1 MSFTLI
7 GRFEGQEIRH
17 VLAEG
22 TVVVGRGVE
31 AGIRLPVA
39 SVSRKHAALT
49 VAAGRLTVED
59 LGSRNGTRVNGRPV
73 VAAELLRPGDR
84 LDVAGIILRVEG
96 EQPVAMTTYNELS
109 TLIPHE
115 EISWADLSAERQA
128 KSDSHTRLF
137 QILAEAG
144 ELMTVP
150 RAPEALYEP
159 ILDLVETALDPERC
173 FILMIAAEGDDPA
186 VVASRVHGAR
196 SGDALALSRTL
207 VGRVLNQRTSIL
219 INDPLNDPS
228 LDAAM
233 SMVSHSIRSAVAA
246 PLFDNENV
254 IGLLY
259 ADDTRPR
266 RITRDELR
274 TFTMLANHIAV
285 ALSHSRYHHLE
296 VEKQRQ
302 DAELATASEI
312 LARILPTELP
322 SLPGWDL
329 HATLEP
335 CFEVGGDL
343 YDARALPDG
352 RLAVVV
358 GDVTGKGLG
367 AALLVSQVLS
377 LTRFMLGEGWPPA
390 PLMTRLNREI
400 FLTTD
405 FVRFATVFL
414 GILDPTTGGIACVNA
429 GHNPPVVVRADGR
442 VETCSVGSTPV
453 GMMEAAEYPVAEVTL
468 APGDMLAMFSDGIPE
483 AVDTE
488 DEEYGDARLARQ
500 LAEHRAE
507 SLPDAAA
514 AVLADLASFRAGADV
529 GDDVTLML
537 LRRRPA

>member
-1 MSFTLI
+1 MSFTLV

-17 VLAEG
+17 VLDEG

-39 SVSRKHAALT
+39 SVSRRHAAFTL
-49 VAAGRLTVED
+49 AGDRLTVED

-73 VAAELLRPGDR
+73 STAEPLRPGDR
-84 LDVAGIILRVEG
+84 LDIAGIFLRVEG
-96 EQPVAMTTYNELS
+96 DQPVTMTTYNELS
-109 TLIPHE
+109 TLIPRE

-137 QILAEAG
+137 QILADAG
-144 ELMTVP
+144 ELVTIA

-159 ILDLVETALDPERC
+159 ILDLVETALEPERC
-173 FILMIAAEGDDPA
+173 FILLIQAGHDDPA
-186 VVASRVHGAR
+186 VVASRVKGVR

-207 VGRVLNQRTSIL
+207 VGRVLHQRTSIL
-219 INDPLNDPS
+219 ISDPLSDPS

-233 SMVSHSIRSAVAA
+233 SMVSQSIRSAVAA

-274 TFTMLANHIAV
+274 TFTMLANNIAV

-322 SLPGWDL
+322 SPPGWDL

-343 YDARALPDG
+343 YDVRALPDG
-352 RLAVVV
+352 RFAVLV

-377 LTRFMLGEGWPPA
+377 LTRFMLGEGWSPA
-390 PLMTRLNREI
+390 PLMARLNREI
-400 FLTTD
+400 YLTTD

-414 GILDPTTGGIACVNA
+414 SILDPATGRIACVNA
-429 GHNPPVVVRADGR
+429 GHNPPLVVRADGR
-442 VETCSVGSTPV
+442 VETCSIGSTPV
-453 GMMEAAEYPVAEVTL
+453 GMMEDTEYAVAEVTL
-468 APGDMLAMFSDGIPE
+468 APGDLLAMFSDGIPE
-483 AVDTE
+483 TVDAG
-488 DEEYGDARLARQ
+488 DDEYGEARLAMQ
-500 LAEHRAE
+500 LAAHRGKA
-507 SLPDAAA
+507 LPDVAA
-514 AVLADLASFRAGADV
+514 AVLADLAAFRGDAEV
-529 GDDVTLML
+529 GDDVTLVL
-537 LRRRPA
+537 LRCRAG